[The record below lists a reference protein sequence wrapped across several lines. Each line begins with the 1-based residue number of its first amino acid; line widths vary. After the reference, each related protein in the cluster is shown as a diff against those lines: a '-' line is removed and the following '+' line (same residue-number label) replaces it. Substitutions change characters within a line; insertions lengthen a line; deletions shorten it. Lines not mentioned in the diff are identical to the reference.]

1 MVEATDALSRDESL
15 GDAVVDNFLEDE
27 VSVAMETPEEGISD
41 SSANM
46 EPAAKENFSEAVRD
60 IAQNERGNRVKIDR
74 SRDKLLTVF
83 GKETLSDRY
92 LMPGESFQDLFARVA
107 LHYGDDSE
115 HAQRLYDYMSKLW
128 LTPSTPVL
136 SNGGTDVACP
146 FHVF

>member
-1 MVEATDALSRDESL
+1 
-15 GDAVVDNFLEDE
+15 
-27 VSVAMETPEEGISD
+27 METPEEGISD

-92 LMPGESFQDLFARVA
+92 LMPGEKLSRSVCSRCVA
-107 LHYGDDSE
+107 L
-115 HAQRLYDYMSKLW
+115 W
-128 LTPSTPVL
+128 
-136 SNGGTDVACP
+136 
-146 FHVF
+146 